1 MFLFRDTTL
10 SEKKEIR
17 SSLQQIYGVGLSKA
31 NFIAAKIGLKYP
43 YFANNLNLYHVNL
56 ILYLLKGLVL
66 SDTRIKRAIE
76 NNITRLIT
84 ISSYRGARHRLT
96 LPVRGQR
103 TRTNAGTQRSKRIR
117 PEKSLKKVKNYE
129 N

>member
-17 SSLQQIYGVGLSKA
+17 SSLQQIYGIGLAKA
-31 NFIAAKIGLKYP
+31 NLISVKIGLKYP
-43 YFANNLNLYHVNL
+43 YIANNLNLYNINL
-56 ILYLLKGLVL
+56 ILFLLKGLVL
-66 SDTRIKRAIE
+66 SDTRIKRTIE

-84 ISSYRGARHRLT
+84 TSSYRGARHKLT

-117 PEKSLKKVKNYE
+117 IVIFQKKK
-129 N
+129 

>member
-10 SEKKEIR
+10 SDKKEIR
-17 SSLQQIYGVGLSKA
+17 ASLQEIYGIGQAKA
-31 NFIAAKIGLKYP
+31 NFITTKIGLKNP
-43 YFANNLNLYHVNL
+43 YFANNLNTYTINL

-66 SDTRIKRAIE
+66 SDTRIKRTIE

-84 ISSYRGARHRLT
+84 ISSYKGARHRLI

-103 TRTNAGTQRSKRIR
+103 TRTNAGTQKSKRIR
-117 PEKSLKKVKNYE
+117 VLVFINKKK
-129 N
+129 